1 MDKSILQDMKKTKDK
16 VQFVLEEFPE
26 TRNNDNLLCQVYWR
40 EVDDVMDMEGIQFA
54 TAAEAIRRSRQLI
67 NAQQKLL
74 ATDPLILE
82 KRKQRAKEMRA
93 GISRI

>member
-1 MDKSILQDMKKTKDK
+1 MKKTKDK
-16 VQFVLEEFPE
+16 VQFVLEMYPE

-40 EVDDVMDMEGIQFA
+40 EVDDVRNMEGIQFA

-74 ATDPLILE
+74 ATDPLVLE
-82 KRKQRAKEMRA
+82 KRKQKAKEMRA

>member
-1 MDKSILQDMKKTKDK
+1 MDKTILQDMKKTKDK

-40 EVDDVMDMEGIQFA
+40 EVDDVRDMEGIQFA

-67 NAQQKLL
+67 NAQHKLL

>member
-1 MDKSILQDMKKTKDK
+1 MDKTILQDMKKTKDK
-16 VQFVLEEFPE
+16 VQFVLEMYPE
-26 TRNNDNLLCQVYWR
+26 TRNNDNLLCQMYWR
-40 EVDDVMDMEGIQFA
+40 EVDDVRSMEGIQFA

-74 ATDPLILE
+74 ATDPLVLE
-82 KRKQRAKEMRA
+82 KRKQKAKEMRA